1 MPKSRNGKIATG
13 FAATA
18 FLFVFIAFVT
28 PSWLVSDG
36 YLPHPKLEQIGKQGK
51 GVTDDRP
58 PWFCIKILMGGY

>member
-1 MPKSRNGKIATG
+1 MPKSRNGQIATG

-36 YLPHPKLEQIGKQGK
+36 YLPHPKLEQIGKQANGR
-51 GVTDDRP
+51 DS
-58 PWFCIKILMGGY
+58 W